1 MQGAGAA
8 LERLLGVHE
17 GVFGVEGR
25 GPVRDGVFSA
35 IGGGAGQT
43 GSGGRLLHT
52 CAHITPHHV
61 PRRCHRCEG
70 VGAANATRLLQL

>member
-8 LERLLGVHE
+8 LEGLLGVHE

-25 GPVRDGVFSA
+25 GPVREGVFSA
-35 IGGGAGQT
+35 VGGGAGQT

-52 CAHITPHHV
+52 CAHVAPHHV
-61 PRRCHRCEG
+61 VCET
-70 VGAANATRLLQL
+70 VGANAAANASTRLLQL